1 MAQIHKLT
9 ARKVET
15 AGPGS
20 YPDGGNLYLRVRST
34 GSRAWVFR
42 YVTNGKARE
51 IGMGSLDVL
60 TLAEARDK
68 AESMRKAVAAGSD
81 PVHVIR
87 LPEERKPRTF
97 QELAHETIESLR
109 PGWRN
114 AKHAQQW
121 ANTLR
126 DYAFPA
132 FGAKPVADVTVD
144 DVLRVLSPIWTTK
157 TETATRLRQR
167 IEAVLDRAAAL
178 GDRDRGRINPATWKG
193 NLEHLLPQAR
203 KVQRRVHFAALPYSQ
218 LPGLMAALRKKQTV
232 GALCLRVIVLTACRS
247 NEIRSLQWDE
257 IDMTAKTL
265 TIPPSRTKTGKAHTV
280 PMSAEVVEIIE
291 RMAALG
297 TEGTVF
303 PNNKGRP
310 LSDVAVTKA
319 LRQFHPTAT
328 VHGMR
333 SCFRDWAGDK
343 THHSRETI
351 EACLA
356 HALGSVEAAYR
367 RGDALE
373 KRRKIMDDWA
383 WYLCEPQKNVVRLPS
398 ARLR

>member
-15 AGPGS
+15 AAPGT

-60 TLAEARDK
+60 SLAEARNK
-68 AESMRKAVAAGSD
+68 AEAMRKAVAAGTD

-87 LPEERKPRTF
+87 PPEKRKPRTF
-97 QELAHETIESLR
+97 QEVAHETIEALR

-114 AKHAQQW
+114 TKHAQQW

-126 DYAFPA
+126 VYAFPV

-144 DVLRVLSPIWTTK
+144 DVLKALSPIWTTK

-178 GDRDRGRINPATWKG
+178 GDRDRDRINPATWKG
-193 NLEHLLPQAR
+193 NLEHLLPKAQ
-203 KVQRRVHFAALPYSQ
+203 KVKKRQHFAALPYSQ

-232 GALCLRVIVLTACRS
+232 GALCLRVIVLTSCRS
-247 NEIRSLQWDE
+247 NEIRGLQWGE
-257 IDMTAKTL
+257 IDMAAKTL
-265 TIPPSRTKTGKAHTV
+265 TIPPSRTKTGKAHVV

-333 SCFRDWAGDK
+333 SAFRDWAGDK
-343 THHSRETI
+343 THHARETI
-351 EACLA
+351 ESCLA
-356 HALGSVEAAYR
+356 HALDSVEAAYR
-367 RGDALE
+367 RGDAIE
-373 KRRKIMDDWA
+373 KRRAVMDDWA
-383 WYLCEPQKNVVRLPS
+383 RFLGDRKGNVIPLT
-398 ARLR
+398 A

>member
-15 AGPGS
+15 AGPGT

-34 GSRAWVFR
+34 GSRAWVLR

-60 TLAEARDK
+60 SLAEARNK
-68 AESMRKAVAAGSD
+68 AEAMRKAVAAGTD

-87 LPEERKPRTF
+87 PPEERKPRTF
-97 QELAHETIESLR
+97 QEVAHETIEALR

-114 AKHAQQW
+114 PKHAQQW

-144 DVLRVLSPIWTTK
+144 DVLRVLSPIWTSK
-157 TETATRLRQR
+157 TETATRLLQR

-178 GDRDRGRINPATWKG
+178 VDRDRDRVNPATWKG
-193 NLEHLLPQAR
+193 NLEHLLPKAQ
-203 KVQRRVHFAALPYSQ
+203 KVKKRQHFAALPYSQ
-218 LPGLMAALRKKQTV
+218 LPVLMASLRKKQTV

-247 NEIRSLQWDE
+247 NEIRGLQWDE

-265 TIPPSRTKTGKAHTV
+265 TIPASRTKTGKAHTV

-297 TEGTVF
+297 TVGTVF

-333 SCFRDWAGDK
+333 SAFRDWAGDK
-343 THHSRETI
+343 THHARETI
-351 EACLA
+351 ESCLA
-356 HALGSVEAAYR
+356 HALDSVEAAYR
-367 RGDALE
+367 RGDAIE
-373 KRRKIMDDWA
+373 KRRAVMDDWA
-383 WYLCEPQKNVVRLPS
+383 RFLGDRKGSVVITLT
-398 ARLR
+398 A